1 VPEVLVID
9 ENDQKLGV
17 MRSRQALEMAR
28 QRNLDL
34 VEVAPTANPPVCR
47 FLDYGKYRYEQTKRE
62 RDAHKTQKVI
72 SVKELRLRPKIG
84 DHDLEVKSK
93 QAKVFLEE
101 GHKVKMTVLFRGREN
116 LHPDIG
122 RQVLNEMIDLLKDSA
137 TIEQPPKMEGR
148 NMTMVLSK
156 GATNPSSK
164 SSSSSAAKTQESRPA
179 PSENSSPVAAAE
191 GTPAPT
197 RSKNNNATLTRDSL
211 EDMLQ

>member
-93 QAKVFLEE
+93 QARTFLEE

-122 RQVLNEMIDLLKDSA
+122 RQVLNEMIDMLKDSA

-156 GATNPSSK
+156 GTSSPAK
-164 SSSSSAAKTQESRPA
+164 NSSSAPKIQENRPMS
-179 PSENSSPVAAAE
+179 SESSTPVATAE
-191 GTPAPT
+191 GTPTTT
-197 RSKNNNATLTRDSL
+197 RAKSGSTTLTSASL